1 MQRCC
6 GEWASVIPP
15 GQIECSTMEAAVEK
29 RISRVRCLQKR
40 EQLRSMRRFFV
51 SEDFVVKEE
60 EIEVNADSLEGSSFL
75 VNWGGTRQE
84 MLRVS
89 PLRWSTSVTNQRS
102 GSNFLNVAQKGPGP
116 SVYWPITIE
125 REIMPGDTEFQTWAG
140 EVANTVGSPFRRDVI
155 ITVLDSQRQP
165 AVVFQLRNCWPSS
178 YEAISE
184 LNAKGIGVAT
194 EKLTLEYD
202 WFIRTDV

>member
-1 MQRCC
+1 
-6 GEWASVIPP
+6 
-15 GQIECSTMEAAVEK
+15 MEA
-29 RISRVRCLQKR
+29 
-40 EQLRSMRRFFV
+40 
-51 SEDFVVKEE
+51 
-60 EIEVNADSLEGSSFL
+60 NTDSLGAASFL

-89 PLRWSTSVTNQRS
+89 PLRWSTGVVDHRS
-102 GSNFLNVAQKGPGP
+102 GSNILNATQKGPGP
-116 SVYWPITIE
+116 SAYGPITIE

-140 EVANTVGSPFRRDVI
+140 EVANGGDPFRRDVI
-155 ITVLDSQRQP
+155 VTVLDSERHP
-165 AVVFQLRNCWPSS
+165 AVVFQLRNCWPSA

-184 LNAKGIGVAT
+184 LDAKGTGIAT

>member
-1 MQRCC
+1 MRSQWFLVDEER
-6 GEWASVIPP
+6 E
-15 GQIECSTMEAAVEK
+15 MET
-29 RISRVRCLQKR
+29 
-40 EQLRSMRRFFV
+40 
-51 SEDFVVKEE
+51 DT
-60 EIEVNADSLEGSSFL
+60 DSLENFSFL
-75 VNWGGTRQE
+75 VNWGGTRTD

-89 PLRWSTSVTNQRS
+89 PLRWSTSVVDHRS
-102 GSNFLNVAQKGPGP
+102 GSNILNATQKGPGT
-116 SVYWPITIE
+116 SVYGPITIE

-140 EVANTVGSPFRRDVI
+140 EVANVAGAPFRRDVI
-155 ITVLDSQRQP
+155 ITVLDSQRNP

-184 LNAKGIGVAT
+184 LNADASGVAT

>member
-1 MQRCC
+1 
-6 GEWASVIPP
+6 
-15 GQIECSTMEAAVEK
+15 MEA
-29 RISRVRCLQKR
+29 
-40 EQLRSMRRFFV
+40 
-51 SEDFVVKEE
+51 
-60 EIEVNADSLEGSSFL
+60 NTDSLGAASFL

-89 PLRWSTSVTNQRS
+89 PLRWSSGVVDQRS
-102 GSNFLNVAQKGPGP
+102 GSNILNATQKGPGP
-116 SVYWPITIE
+116 SVYGAITIE

-140 EVANTVGSPFRRDVI
+140 EVANAAGPFRRDVI
-155 ITVLDSQRQP
+155 VTVLDCERNP
-165 AVVFQLRNCWPSS
+165 AVVFQLRNCWPSA

-184 LNAKGIGVAT
+184 LDAKGTGVAT

>member
-1 MQRCC
+1 LSVRIFVVRE
-6 GEWASVIPP
+6 GE
-15 GQIECSTMEAAVEK
+15 MEAN
-29 RISRVRCLQKR
+29 S
-40 EQLRSMRRFFV
+40 
-51 SEDFVVKEE
+51 
-60 EIEVNADSLEGSSFL
+60 DSLAGSSFL

-89 PLRWSTSVTNQRS
+89 PLRWSTSVVDQRS
-102 GSNFLNVAQKGPGP
+102 GSNFLNVTQKGPGP
-116 SVYWPITIE
+116 SVYGPITIE

-140 EVANTVGSPFRRDVI
+140 DVANAAGGPFRRDVI